1 VEDDKP
7 DTILSQYLKPELVA
21 DDTVQAIYKKITRG
35 DTNRAF
41 RKFINAWDGVE
52 YSYSESEDEDDT
64 DPTTGR
70 RRPGEN
76 STSSEKAMYRPLVR
90 LYRIYF

>member
-7 DTILSQYLKPELVA
+7 DTILSQYLKPELMV

-41 RKFINAWDGVE
+41 RKFINACDGVE
-52 YSYSESEDEDDT
+52 YSYSESEDEDEDDT

-90 LYRIYF
+90 LYRI